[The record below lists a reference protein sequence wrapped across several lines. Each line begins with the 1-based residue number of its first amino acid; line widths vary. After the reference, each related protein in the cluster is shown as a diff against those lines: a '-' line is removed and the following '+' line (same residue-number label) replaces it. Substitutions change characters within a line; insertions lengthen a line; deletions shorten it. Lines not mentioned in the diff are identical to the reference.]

1 MGKAR
6 HNAKARQVV
15 KTNIDNSQ
23 TSEIK
28 LEFGKTDYGASDAS
42 NLLALPSKKRKSNI
56 IKEKKEKTRFLSKA
70 QRKKLEKI
78 VEKKKKKESR
88 AALLESLSQV
98 QASPDEVKQLT
109 AISAVQTIGLRKLN
123 EFNTEVTVKQDT
135 QIDEHKKFSSIAG
148 AKKRLRLL
156 RLENSEKVKKKKYDP
171 NVVGLEESTDDESE
185 SSSDED
191 DGEEVVNNEVNGNE
205 EVSAKKRLR
214 LLRLENSEKVKKKK
228 YDPNVVGLE
237 ESTDDD
243 ESESSPD
250 EDDDEEVVNGEVNEN
265 EEVSTNDVEIIENL
279 PETTENETKTAEKEA
294 PIEEKPVIVV
304 KEQKKALLEHPTVHI
319 DVKRDPKIQVAR
331 LKLPILGE
339 EQRIMELVNENE
351 FVIVAG
357 ETGAEHRGNTHKKNT
372 VELITSFPQFLYEAG
387 YAERKMIAV
396 TEPRRVA
403 TVAMSARVGHELGL
417 TSKEVSYLMRFEG
430 NVTKDTKIKFMTDG
444 VLLKEIQTD
453 FLLSKYSV
461 VIIDEAHERSVY
473 TDILLGLLSRI
484 VPLRRK
490 RGNPLRL
497 IIMSATLRVE
507 DFTEN
512 KRLFKEPPPL
522 IKIDSRQF
530 PVTIHFNKHTYND
543 YLKEA
548 YKKAVKIHTRLPE
561 GGILIFVTGQQ
572 EVRYLVRKLKASF
585 PYRKD
590 VDYSKVIAKKSVG
603 EVDTALDSEPEDIE
617 SDDDEVEKEMK
628 RARKERRKAKIKAKS
643 LPKIN
648 LDDYEMPEDDGQADL
663 VGNEDD
669 SDGHLSDSDNED
681 AILEPEIRSC
691 RQPLWV
697 LPLYSMLSS
706 SKQARVFAAPPVG
719 ARLCVVTTDVA
730 ETSLTIPQIK
740 YVVDTGKKKMRV
752 YDHITGASAWR
763 VVWTSQASAAQ
774 RAGRAGRTAAGHAY
788 RLYSSA
794 VFSHDLPEQ
803 HEPDLARRP
812 ADDVV
817 LLMKCMGIDKVVNF
831 PFPTA
836 PDRLQLRLAEKRLQ
850 VLGILEEPPNKS
862 KRNDDEQV
870 LKVTS
875 LGKAVSAFPLLPR
888 YGKMLALS
896 HQQHLLPYAIALVA
910 ALTVP
915 EVMNGKADCWPAT
928 GQTLLLG
935 DPGVLLR
942 AVGAAEFAHFNGEE
956 DLFCAKHG
964 LREKAVKE
972 IRKLRKQLTSEINLS
987 VSGVDVTIDPGMK
1000 PPDENQ
1006 ARLLRQL
1013 VLSGLGD
1020 QVGKKIAL
1028 DEVKEGEDKRKF
1040 KYAYHCAELEEPVH
1054 LHSESI
1060 LRQCI
1065 PEWVVYQE
1073 LYETGTEARRKMVMR
1088 NVTAIEPEWL
1098 PVYVPQLCNLGEDKR
1113 KFKYAYHCAELEEPV
1128 HLHSESI
1135 LRQCIPEWVVY
1146 QELYET
1152 GTEARRKMV
1161 MRNVTAIEPEWLPVY
1176 VPQLCNLGEPL
1187 PDTEPRYEESS
1198 GRVRCSF
1205 KGTFGKACWELPVVE
1220 IDYPDKIERYRWF
1233 ARFLL
1238 EGVVFPKLKKYT
1250 SSLLSPPSTMV
1261 KSWAKLQPRTELLLR
1276 ALIMHRAGTR
1286 QQLIDVWEDN
1296 PKYLLDE
1303 YMKWL
1308 PESAHNEVTLY
1319 WPPI

>member
-1 MGKAR
+1 MGKQR

-15 KTNIDNSQ
+15 KTNIDDSQ

-28 LEFGKTDYGASDAS
+28 LEFGSSEYGFSDAS
-42 NLLALPSKKRKSNI
+42 NLLALPSKKRETKV
-56 IKEKKEKTRFLSKA
+56 IKDKKEKTRFLSKA

-78 VEKKKKKESR
+78 VDKKKKKESR

-98 QASPDEVKQLT
+98 QATPEEVKQLT

-123 EFNTEVTVKQDT
+123 EFNLELPLKSTA
-135 QIDEHKKFSSIAG
+135 QIDEQKKFSSIAG

-156 RLENSEKVKKKKYDP
+156 RLENSENSKKKKYDP
-171 NVVGLEESTDDESE
+171 NVVGLEDSSDDESE
-185 SSSDED
+185 SSFEKKED
-191 DGEEVVNNEVNGNE
+191 VTNVDRCDTNVDNVDSQVNDNDTAIEVNKSIEIVELANQTE
-205 EVSAKKRLR
+205 KKT
-214 LLRLENSEKVKKKK
+214 E
-228 YDPNVVGLE
+228 LE
-237 ESTDDD
+237 EST
-243 ESESSPD
+243 SIKAKK
-250 EDDDEEVVNGEVNEN
+250 
-265 EEVSTNDVEIIENL
+265 TNNVKN
-279 PETTENETKTAEKEA
+279 TNKTKKPNKTKIAKKTKSKVKREKDA
-294 PIEEKPVIVV
+294 KISV
-304 KEQKKALLEHPTVHI
+304 LDHPTAHI
-319 DVKRDPKIQVAR
+319 NVKRDPKIQVAR

-351 FVIVAG
+351 FLIVAG
-357 ETGAEHRGNTHKKNT
+357 ETGSGKTT
-372 VELITSFPQFLYEAG
+372 QIPQFLYEAG
-387 YAERKMIAV
+387 YAEHKMIAV

-417 TSKEVSYLMRFEG
+417 TDKEVSYLMRFEG

-473 TDILLGLLSRI
+473 TDLLLGLLSRI

-490 RGNPLRL
+490 RGSPLRL

-512 KRLFKEPPPL
+512 TRLFKVPPPL
-522 IKIDSRQF
+522 IKIDARQF
-530 PVTIHFNKHTYND
+530 PVTIHFNKHTYSD

-590 VDYSKVIAKKSVG
+590 VNYSKLITRKTVE
-603 EVDTALDSEPEDIE
+603 EVNTALDSEPDDLE
-617 SDDDEVEKEMK
+617 SDDDEVEREMK
-628 RARKERRKAKIKAKS
+628 RARKARRKAKLKKRT

-648 LDDYEMPEDDGQADL
+648 LDDYDMPEDDGQADL
-663 VGNEDD
+663 VGNDDD
-669 SDGHLSDSDNED
+669 SEGHLSDSDHED
-681 AILEPEIRSC
+681 DILIPEIRSC

-706 SKQARVFAAPPVG
+706 SKQARVFEPPPTG
-719 ARLCVVTTDVA
+719 ARLCVVSTDVA
-730 ETSLTIPQIK
+730 ETSLTIPSIK

-752 YDHITGASAWR
+752 YDHVTGASAWR
-763 VVWTSQASAAQ
+763 IVWTSQASSAQ
-774 RAGRAGRTAAGHAY
+774 RAGRAGRTGPGHAY

-794 VFSHDLPEQ
+794 VFANELPEQ
-803 HEPDLARRP
+803 HEPDLCRRP

-817 LLMKCMGIDKVVNF
+817 LLMKCMSIDKVVNF
-831 PFPTA
+831 PFPTP
-836 PDRLQLRLAEKRLQ
+836 PDRMLLRMAEKRLET
-850 VLGILEEPPNKS
+850 LGILENPGYRGI
-862 KRNDDEQV
+862 KRKNDEEV

-896 HQQHLLPYAIALVA
+896 HQQNLLPYAIALVS

-915 EVMNGKADCWPAT
+915 EVMSGKNDCWPAT

-942 AVGAAEFAHFNGEE
+942 AVGAAEYAHVKGEE
-956 DLFCAKHG
+956 ELFCAKHG

-987 VSGVDVTIDPGMK
+987 ISGVNVTIDPEMK

-1013 VLSGLGD
+1013 LLSGLGD
-1020 QVGKKIAL
+1020 QVGKKIGL
-1028 DEVKEGEDKRKF
+1028 DEVKEGEDKRKY
-1040 KYAYHCAELEEPVH
+1040 KYAYHCGELDEPVH

-1060 LRQCI
+1060 LRKTI
-1065 PEWVVYQE
+1065 PEWVVFQE
-1073 LYETGTEARRKMVMR
+1073 LYETGAEDRRKMVMR
-1088 NVTAIEPEWL
+1088 NVAAIEPEWL
-1098 PVYVPQLCNLGEDKR
+1098 PIYVPQLCTLGD
-1113 KFKYAYHCAELEEPV
+1113 
-1128 HLHSESI
+1128 
-1135 LRQCIPEWVVY
+1135 
-1146 QELYET
+1146 
-1152 GTEARRKMV
+1152 
-1161 MRNVTAIEPEWLPVY
+1161 
-1176 VPQLCNLGEPL
+1176 PL
-1187 PDTEPRYEESS
+1187 PEPEPRYDEKS
-1198 GRVRCSF
+1198 GRVKCHF
-1205 KGTFGKACWELPVVE
+1205 KGTFGKACWELPVFE
-1220 IDYPDKIERYRWF
+1220 IDFPDKIERYRWF
-1233 ARFLL
+1233 AKFLL
-1238 EGVVFPKLKKYT
+1238 EGVVFPKLQKYT
-1250 SSLLSPPSTMV
+1250 SSLLSPPSTMI
-1261 KSWAKLQPRTELLLR
+1261 KSWAKLKPRTEIILNG
-1276 ALIMHRAGTR
+1276 LIMKRVGNR
-1286 QQLIDVWEDN
+1286 EQLKKAWEEDS
-1296 PKYLLDE
+1296 KYLLEE

>member
-1 MGKAR
+1 MGKQR
-6 HNAKARQVV
+6 HNAKARQIV

-28 LEFGKTDYGASDAS
+28 LEFGTNEYGTADAS
-42 NLLALPSKKRKSNI
+42 NLLALPSKKRETKVI
-56 IKEKKEKTRFLSKA
+56 REKKEKTRFLSKA
-70 QRKKLEKI
+70 QRKRLEKI

-98 QASPDEVKQLT
+98 QATPDEVKQLT
-109 AISAVQTIGLRKLN
+109 AISAVQTIGLRKLT
-123 EFNTEVTVKQDT
+123 EFNIEAPVTSTNHVEEQ
-135 QIDEHKKFSSIAG
+135 KKFSSIAG

-156 RLENSEKVKKKKYDP
+156 RLENADKTKKKKYDP
-171 NVVGLEESTDDESE
+171 NIVGLEESTDDEVDSFSE
-185 SSSDED
+185 EGEN
-191 DGEEVVNNEVNGNE
+191 GEEVSNGISVKEDVNNEPNDKKENKQNAENTQEDLVKVTTKDKEHTQKSNVENKTKTQVETNNE
-205 EVSAKKRLR
+205 
-214 LLRLENSEKVKKKK
+214 VKK
-228 YDPNVVGLE
+228 P
-237 ESTDDD
+237 
-243 ESESSPD
+243 
-250 EDDDEEVVNGEVNEN
+250 
-265 EEVSTNDVEIIENL
+265 
-279 PETTENETKTAEKEA
+279 
-294 PIEEKPVIVV
+294 
-304 KEQKKALLEHPTVHI
+304 LLDHPTVHI

-351 FVIVAG
+351 FLIVAG
-357 ETGAEHRGNTHKKNT
+357 ETGSGKTT
-372 VELITSFPQFLYEAG
+372 QIPQFLYEAG

-403 TVAMSARVGHELGL
+403 TVAMSARVAYELGL
-417 TSKEVSYLMRFEG
+417 TNKEVSYLMRFEG

-484 VPLRRK
+484 VPIRRK

-512 KRLFKEPPPL
+512 KRLFKEAPPL
-522 IKIDSRQF
+522 IKIDARQF
-530 PVTIHFNKHTYND
+530 PVTIHFNKHTYSD

-548 YKKAVKIHTRLPE
+548 YKKTVKIHTRLPE

-590 VDYSKVIAKKSVG
+590 VDYSKLITRKAAN
-603 EVDTALDSEPEDIE
+603 ENDAALDSEPEDID

-628 RARKERRKAKIKAKS
+628 RARKARRKAKLKAKA

-648 LDDYEMPEDDGQADL
+648 LDDYDMPEDDGQADL
-663 VGNEDD
+663 VGSDDD
-669 SDGHLSDSDNED
+669 SEGHLSDSDIED
-681 AILEPEIRSC
+681 DTLTPEIKSC

-706 SKQARVFAAPPVG
+706 SKQARVFEPPPTG
-719 ARLCVVTTDVA
+719 ARLCVVSTDVA
-730 ETSLTIPQIK
+730 ETSLTIPSIK

-752 YDHITGASAWR
+752 YDHVTGASAWR
-763 VVWTSQASAAQ
+763 VVWVSQAGAAQ
-774 RAGRAGRTAAGHAY
+774 RAGRAGRTGAGHAY
-788 RLYSSA
+788 RLYSA
-794 VFSHDLPEQ
+794 PVFAHELPA
-803 HEPDLARRP
+803 HHAPDLCRRP
-812 ADDVV
+812 ADDIV
-817 LLMKCMGIDKVVNF
+817 LLMKCMSIDKVVNF

-836 PDRLQLRLAEKRLQ
+836 PDRMQLRLAEKRLQ
-850 VLGILEEPPNKS
+850 VLGILETPEKKENKR
-862 KRNDDEQV
+862 KDDEEV
-870 LKVTS
+870 LKVTP

-896 HQQHLLPYAIALVA
+896 HQQNLLPYTIALVS

-915 EVMNGKADCWPAT
+915 EVMSGKAECWPAT

-942 AVGAAEFAHFNGEE
+942 AVGAAEYAHVKGEE
-956 DLFCAKHG
+956 ELFCAKHG
-964 LREKAVKE
+964 LREKAIKE
-972 IRKLRKQLTSEINLS
+972 IRKLRKQLTTEINLS
-987 VSGVDVTIDPGMK
+987 VPGVDVKIDPEMK

-1020 QVGKKIAL
+1020 QVGRKIGL
-1028 DEVKEGEDKRKF
+1028 DEVKEGEDKRKY
-1040 KYAYHCAELEEPVH
+1040 KYAYHCGELDEPVH

-1060 LRQCI
+1060 LRKTI

-1073 LYETGTEARRKMVMR
+1073 LYETGAEERRKMVMR

-1098 PVYVPQLCNLGEDKR
+1098 PV
-1113 KFKYAYHCAELEEPV
+1113 F
-1128 HLHSESI
+1128 
-1135 LRQCIPEWVVY
+1135 
-1146 QELYET
+1146 
-1152 GTEARRKMV
+1152 
-1161 MRNVTAIEPEWLPVY
+1161 

-1187 PDTEPRYEESS
+1187 TDTEPRYDEKS
-1198 GRVRCSF
+1198 GRVKCSF
-1205 KGTFGKACWELPVVE
+1205 KGTFGKACWELPIVE

-1238 EGVVFPKLKKYT
+1238 EGMVFPKLRKYT
-1250 SSLLSPPSTMV
+1250 SSLLSPPSTMI
-1261 KSWAKLQPRTELLLR
+1261 KSWAKLQPRTETLLK
-1276 ALIMHRAGTR
+1276 ALIMNRVGNR
-1286 QQLIDVWEDN
+1286 EQLKKAWEEN
-1296 PKYLLDE
+1296 SKYLLDE
-1303 YMKWL
+1303 YLKWL

-1319 WPPI
+1319 WPPV